1 MSEEIKYPG
10 LTQAE
15 VAQRQRQGLT
25 NQPPEPQFKSDR
37 QIIKDNTLTYFNLIF
52 LILAILL
59 VIVGSY
65 VNLTFLPVIIANTII
80 GIIQEIRSKRA
91 LEKLTVLHAS
101 KVQVVRNSQ
110 INEIATDQLV
120 LDDVFILKTG
130 MQIPVDGV
138 LLAGALQVNEA
149 LLTGEAD
156 EIPKN
161 IDDQVMSGSFVVAGQ
176 AYVKATA
183 VGEQAYVNQLTTS
196 AKQVQMDEESVM
208 IKSLNRLIKAV
219 GITLIP
225 LGLALFYRSFV
236 TNGLSFQ
243 RSIVAMEAALI
254 GMIPEGL
261 FLLATVALAISAVRL
276 SRQQVLLHSMKS
288 IETLARVTVICVDKT
303 GTITENEMVVD
314 GVTPTVNATRSSIQG
329 VLNDFVQAMPNDNS
343 TMQALHQ
350 YFTSPSQKQATN
362 LIPFGSAWKFFSV
375 AFDQRSYVLGAPEM
389 VLRDDF
395 DRYHADFAADTQQGV
410 RILVFGK
417 YEGPAL
423 NDHVLSAPVTPLA
436 YVRLVNPVRASAP
449 DTFVFFARQGVKI
462 KVISGDNPE
471 TVSAVAQRARIEN
484 ADQWVNASQLTSDN
498 LTSALQTKTVFGR
511 VTPEQ
516 KQQFVE
522 ELQAQGEVVAMT
534 GDGVNDILAMKQAD
548 TSIAMATGSDA
559 TMQAAQMVLL
569 DSDFAKMPA
578 IVNEGRRVVN
588 NIERSASL
596 FLVKNIFSFLLA
608 LFTLIFAF
616 NYPLQPS
623 QITLIS
629 LFTIGVPSFLL
640 ALEANHERISGRF
653 MTNIFTRALPGGVTD
668 AAIVA
673 IIVVCGSL
681 FALTNNEI
689 QTASTLILA
698 GVGFMVLYYMSRP
711 LNGFRLAIFVGC
723 LLGAVIGLTF
733 FKTFF
738 GIKVIDGVA
747 ISFAIVLLLSAN
759 TVLRYLT
766 KLVDWLL
773 QPHSFKKRGDK

>member
-1 MSEEIKYPG
+1 MAQEVKYQG

-15 VAQRQRQGLT
+15 VAQRQQEGRS
-25 NQPPEPQFKSDR
+25 NQPPEPQFKTDR
-37 QIIKDNTLTYFNLIF
+37 QIIKDNTFTFFNLIF

-80 GIIQEIRSKRA
+80 GIIQEIRSKRT
-91 LEKLTVLHAS
+91 LEKLTVLHAT
-101 KVQVVRNSQ
+101 KVTVIRNGQERMIS
-110 INEIATDQLV
+110 TDQLV

-130 MQIPVDGV
+130 MQIPVDGIV
-138 LLAGALQVNEA
+138 LDGSLQVNEA

-156 EIPKN
+156 EIAKQVN
-161 IDDQVMSGSFVVAGQ
+161 DEVMSGSFVVAG
-176 AYVKATA
+176 KAIIKVTA
-183 VGEQAYVNQLTTS
+183 VGKESYVNQLTSS
-196 AKQVQMDEESVM
+196 AKQVATDEESVM
-208 IKSLNRLIKAV
+208 IKSLNRLIKFV
-219 GITLIP
+219 GIILIP
-225 LGLALFYRSFV
+225 LGIALFYRSFV
-236 TNGLSFQ
+236 SNGLSFQ
-243 RSIVAMEAALI
+243 RSIVSMEAALI

-314 GVTPTVNATRSSIQG
+314 GVVPTVNATRSSTQG
-329 VLNDFVQAMPNDNS
+329 LLNDFVQAMPADNS

-350 YFTSPSQKQATN
+350 YFTEPSQRTATG
-362 LIPFGSAWKFFSV
+362 LIPFGSAWKFSAV
-375 AFDQRSYVLGAPEM
+375 TLGNNSYVLGAPEM

-395 DRYHADFAADTQQGV
+395 ERYYPDFETATQEGV

-417 YEGPAL
+417 YEGPVL
-423 NDHVLSAPVTPLA
+423 TDHVLTAPVTPLA

-449 DTFVFFARQGVKI
+449 ETFAFFARQGVKI

-471 TVSAVAQRARIEN
+471 TVSAVAQAAQIEH
-484 ADQWVNASQLTSDN
+484 ADQWVNASQLTETDYA
-498 LTSALQTKTVFGR
+498 TALQDKAVFGR

-522 ELQAQGEVVAMT
+522 ALQAQGEVVAMT
-534 GDGVNDILAMKQAD
+534 GDGVNDILAMKRAD

-629 LFTIGVPSFLL
+629 LFTIGIPSFLL
-640 ALEANHERISGRF
+640 ALESNHDRISGRF
-653 MTNIFTRALPGGVTD
+653 MTNIFTRALPGGLTD

-711 LNGFRLAIFVGC
+711 LNLFRCAIFVGC
-723 LLGAVIGLTF
+723 LLGTIIGLLF
-733 FKTFF
+733 FKGFF

-747 ISFAIVLLLSAN
+747 ISFAVVLLLSAN

-766 KLVDWLL
+766 KFVDWILK
-773 QPHSFKKRGDK
+773 PHSLKKKRR